1 MGEVP
6 EIRIRKIWTLKKCH
20 VFGCLW
26 TTYGTLTHLK
36 PEYIHELLNG
46 PSAPER
52 ALMGRMPKSYSLK
65 ISFLITNQGLYLKIL
80 ASGVHLDKVKHDLSF
95 V

>member
-1 MGEVP
+1 MGAYG
-6 EIRIRKIWTLKKCH
+6 LS
-20 VFGCLW
+20 
-26 TTYGTLTHLK
+26 TYGILTNLK
-36 PEYIHELLNG
+36 PEYIHEMLNV

-52 ALMGRMPKSYSLK
+52 ALMGRVPKSASYSLK

-80 ASGVHLDKVKHDLSF
+80 ASGVHLDKVNHDLSF